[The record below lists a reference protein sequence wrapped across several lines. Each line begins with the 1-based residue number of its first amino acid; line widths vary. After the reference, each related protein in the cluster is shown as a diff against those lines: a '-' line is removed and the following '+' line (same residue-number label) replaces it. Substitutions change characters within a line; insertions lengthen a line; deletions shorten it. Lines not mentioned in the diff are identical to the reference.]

1 MSVTTLQV
9 CEDVKVK
16 IVCMCVCAY
25 AYLFVHL
32 YFNGLA
38 YLTW

>member
-9 CEDVKVK
+9 CEDVKVE

-38 YLTW
+38 YPT